1 MFMENA
7 KSRRIFNYYMDWFGC
22 HLFRKARVC
31 LYLID
36 PIYGTYAYAYV
47 IVYNVSNH
55 VYDQQ
60 SDIYIYINNPTR

>member
-1 MFMENA
+1 
-7 KSRRIFNYYMDWFGC
+7 MDWFGC

-47 IVYNVSNH
+47 IVYNESNH